1 MRSPHGRAQRLGSGG
16 VRGSKRAN
24 RTPGLSLMRISY
36 MIMLLFIVRIP
47 NAVLSG
53 EVPIVIING
62 MAKADPIVD
71 EVALEVR
78 RDR

>member
-1 MRSPHGRAQRLGSGG
+1 
-16 VRGSKRAN
+16 
-24 RTPGLSLMRISY
+24 